1 MFRALRISTRTT
13 TSLRTITTS
22 APAAGYVKSGRGG
35 SSSSSGSRRQSNSQR
50 LNRFDNRDDRPR
62 RRPDAS
68 GQSIAWRDRP
78 SSVPQVPR
86 PPRTKEEKDRKLPA
100 HRQEANII
108 MSQPRDFSSF
118 ELNPAMQEVLAQK
131 GYQKTTPIQSLALSE
146 ILASPPP
153 EAEGAA
159 SRTAAILGA
168 ETGSG
173 KTLAYLL
180 PLMQRLK
187 EDDRPGPRSG
197 ILAPR
202 AIVLAPT
209 HELTRQSTAVAKQL
223 SHGVKLRVAGASSPG
238 TVKGAGG
245 VDILFST
252 GRRMAQ
258 LLGLERERGERVP
271 VERKRYD
278 DQEPEFSPA
287 RLEWLII
294 DEADVL
300 LGSAFADETN
310 AILRRLPRNV
320 NVLLV
325 TATLP
330 PALLAQ
336 IGAPDSPLKDYE
348 FDQLLSPGLHR
359 LPAKLETRFVPW
371 SKSGNMYSD
380 IAHEVRRVFAEE
392 ALDAKNAAH
401 DEEAQRGLKP
411 GSVKPQRNMAV
422 VFCSSLGKVAA
433 VSKALEERDIKCLPW
448 TGDSADRKVGRNGPL
463 DHFLVDHNKRPEGL
477 EIPKP
482 PKQVATTDDGQPIA
496 VTEAEAEAAE
506 NENEGEKVKKEQPES
521 EKKKPRVLVTTSL
534 LSRGLDF
541 SPLVSTIYLVDPPRN
556 VLDFVHRAGRA
567 GRAGRPGRVVVF
579 GLQHAGQSKYSEQL
593 KEVLRGTERRKAA
606 KPGARTFEGVKAHG
620 GGKGGKRK

>member
-1 MFRALRISTRTT
+1 MFRALRISTRTAT
-13 TSLRTITTS
+13 PLRTITTS
-22 APAAGYVKSGRGG
+22 APVAAYGMSRGG
-35 SSSSSGSRRQSNSQR
+35 KGGSQGGPRRQSNSQR
-50 LNRFDNRDDRPR
+50 LNKFDSNNRPR
-62 RRPDAS
+62 RRPDTS
-68 GQSIAWRDRP
+68 EQSIAWRDRP
-78 SSVPQVPR
+78 TSAPQVPR
-86 PPRTKEEKDRKLPA
+86 ARETKQEKERKLPV
-100 HRQEANII
+100 HRQEANIL
-108 MSQPRDFSSF
+108 MSQPRDFSAF
-118 ELNPAMQEVLAQK
+118 EMNPALLEVLSQK
-131 GYQKTTPIQSLALSE
+131 GYEQTTPIQSLSLSE
-146 ILASPPP
+146 LLASPPAD
-153 EAEGAA
+153 AEGKDA
-159 SRTAAILGA
+159 RTAAILGA

-187 EDDRPGPRSG
+187 EDDRPGPRAG

-223 SHGVKLRVAGASSPG
+223 SHGAKLRIAGGSSPG

-245 VDILFST
+245 VDMLFST

-271 VERKRYD
+271 VERKRND
-278 DQEPEFSPA
+278 DEEPEFSPA
-287 RLEWLII
+287 RLEWLVI

-310 AILRRLPRNV
+310 AILRRLPRNM

-330 PALLAQ
+330 PALLEQ
-336 IGAPDSPLKDYE
+336 IGAPDSPLKGYD
-348 FDQLLSPGLHR
+348 FDHLLSPGLHR

-392 ALDAKNAAH
+392 ALDAKNAAQE
-401 DEEAQRGLKP
+401 EEAKRGLKP

-463 DHFLVDHNKRPEGL
+463 DHFLVDHNKRPESL
-477 EIPKP
+477 ETPKP
-482 PKQVATTDDGQPIA
+482 VKSVATTDDGEPIA
-496 VTEAEAEAAE
+496 VTEAEAEAAAAE
-506 NENEGEKVKKEQPES
+506 DKKDKKEQPES
-521 EKKKPRVLVTTSL
+521 DKKKPRVLVTTSL

-579 GLQHAGQSKYSEQL
+579 GMQHAGQSKYAEQL
-593 KEVLRGTERRKAA
+593 KDVLRGTERRMAA
-606 KPGARTFEGVKAHG
+606 KPGARTFEGVRAHRAQ
-620 GGKGGKRK
+620 GGKRK

>member
-1 MFRALRISTRTT
+1 MFRALRISNTVAPI
-13 TSLRTITTS
+13 RTISTS
-22 APAAGYVKSGRGG
+22 ASAAAYVKSGKGP
-35 SSSSSGSRRQSNSQR
+35 RRQSNSQR
-50 LNRFDNRDDRPR
+50 LNRFDNDSKDRPR
-62 RRPDAS
+62 RQPDS
-68 GQSIAWRDRP
+68 RGQSIAWRDRP
-78 SSVPQVPR
+78 ASVPQVPR
-86 PPRTKEEKDRKLPA
+86 PAPSKAERERKLPA
-100 HRQEANII
+100 YRQEANIL
-108 MSQPRDFSSF
+108 MSQPREFAAF
-118 ELNPAMQEVLAQK
+118 ELNPAMQEVLAQR
-131 GYQKTTPIQSLALSE
+131 GYETTTPIQSLSLSE
-146 ILASPPP
+146 LLATPQPD
-153 EAEGAA
+153 AEGNVE
-159 SRTAAILGA
+159 RTAAILGA

-187 EDDRPGPRSG
+187 DDDRPGPRSG

-223 SHGVKLRVAGASSPG
+223 AHGAKLRIAGASSPG

-245 VDILFST
+245 VDVLFAT

-258 LLGLERERGERVP
+258 LLGLESKRGERVP
-271 VERKRYD
+271 QERPD
-278 DQEPEFSPA
+278 GEHEPEFSPA

-310 AILRRLPRNV
+310 AILRRLPKNL

-330 PALLAQ
+330 PALLSA
-336 IGAPDSPLKDYE
+336 IGAPDSPLKGYE
-348 FDQLLSPGLHR
+348 FEHLLSPGLHR

-371 SKSGNMYSD
+371 SKSGNMFSD

-392 ALDAKNAAH
+392 ALDAKLAAQ
-401 DEEAQRGLKP
+401 EEEQKRNLPA
-411 GSVKPQRNMAV
+411 GSVKPQRSMAV
-422 VFCSSLGKVAA
+422 VFCSSLGKVAS
-433 VSKALEERDIKCLPW
+433 VSKALEERDIKCLAW

-463 DHFLVDHNKRPEGL
+463 DHFLVDHAKRPEGVVPTPTSAT
-477 EIPKP
+477 EQSETGEPTEGESAEQAKTTEAKK
-482 PKQVATTDDGQPIA
+482 PKQPQ
-496 VTEAEAEAAE
+496 
-506 NENEGEKVKKEQPES
+506 ES
-521 EKKKPRVLVTTSL
+521 DKKKPRVLVTTSL

-541 SPLVSTIYLVDPPRN
+541 SPLVSTIYLVDPPRT

-579 GLQHAGQSKYSEQL
+579 GMQHAGQSKYAEEL
-593 KEVLRGTERRKAA
+593 KDVLRGTERRRAA
-606 KPGARTFEGVKAHG
+606 KPGGRTYEGVKAHG
-620 GGKGGKRK
+620 GKGGKRK